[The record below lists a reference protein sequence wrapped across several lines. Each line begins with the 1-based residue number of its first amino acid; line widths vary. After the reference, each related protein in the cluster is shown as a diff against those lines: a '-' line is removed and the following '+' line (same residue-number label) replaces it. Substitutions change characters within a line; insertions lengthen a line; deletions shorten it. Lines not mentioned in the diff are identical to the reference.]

1 MTVTPWIN
9 VGESEYSKVFDIK
22 KVEQIRNAKY
32 VGDFCIK
39 GSNSNWS
46 DMPVAVFY
54 QATPPE
60 GYGHYFGLFT
70 RAGSV
75 LICDASSTVGIPIM
89 GVQAQNGEIIY
100 SRYRHD
106 YRVSQDGT
114 VTIDGGRDYMK
125 VSGGVDM
132 VVLTIE
138 DGEVV
143 IVENPDLLFV
153 ANKLKEE

>member
-1 MTVTPWIN
+1 MTVTPWVN
-9 VGESEYSKVFDIK
+9 VGESEYRNVFDIK
-22 KVEQIRNAKY
+22 KVEKLRNAKY

-39 GSNSNWS
+39 GRGDSWS

-54 QATPPE
+54 QETPPE

-70 RAGSV
+70 RDGSI
-75 LICDASSTVGIPIM
+75 LICDASSTVGIPIV

-106 YRVSQDGT
+106 FRISQDGT

-125 VSGGVDM
+125 VSGGVDS

-153 ANKLKEE
+153 THKLKTD